1 MKIFK
6 IVCALIFAFLFCLS
20 CSIYFK
26 TNFQIEGDYLSA
38 FSTLVAAIVAYY
50 FYSDW
55 KEEHKFKLL
64 EQYQSFLKEKSSILF
79 NNFKNAHL
87 KFATIE
93 GSRVE
98 DGKRKFDEGIISF
111 ATFIDELSKTQ
122 RILIEYKSCLS
133 TLEKNKI
140 LEIHVAKLD
149 NYNKAL
155 GNIVGEYVNLF
166 PLYRDISSVN
176 KYLNILENS
185 KECIREFDFFCSVEL
200 SDFYFKILE
209 LK

>member
-26 TNFQIEGDYLSA
+26 SNFQIEGDYLSA

-55 KEEHKFKLL
+55 KDEHKFKLL
-64 EQYQSFLKEKSSILF
+64 EQYQSFLKDKSSILF
-79 NNFKNAHL
+79 NNFENAYL

-98 DGKRKFDEGIISF
+98 DGNRKFNEGIISF
-111 ATFIDELSKTQ
+111 ETFIKELSKTQ
-122 RILIEYKSCLS
+122 RIIREYKSCLS
-133 TLEKNKI
+133 TMENNKI
-140 LEIHVAKLD
+140 LEIHLAKLD
-149 NYNKAL
+149 NYNESL

-166 PLYRDISSVN
+166 PLYRDISNIN
-176 KYLNILENS
+176 KYLSILEDS
-185 KECIREFDFFCSVEL
+185 KGFIREFDFFCSVEL
-200 SDFYFKILE
+200 SDFYFTILE